1 MLKGTGTGNFAAM
14 ECLRVRYE
22 TERMALRREVSP
34 VAG

>member
-1 MLKGTGTGNFAAM
+1 M
-14 ECLRVRYE
+14 ECRRVCYK